1 MDRIILSLDGWNFS
15 HLILTVVKL
24 KSNQM
29 DHKGRDLSVLQSLLN
44 ALNEISI
51 SSKDKNGEFG

>member
-29 DHKGRDLSVLQSLLN
+29 DHEGQDLSVLQSLLN
-44 ALNEISI
+44 ALNKISI